1 MFGVF
6 LEVCEA
12 QKDLVKNAYRSGGIS
27 NIIFH
32 LLSWR
37 APFIKI
43 EFYMRYF
50 ILTEKKKR
58 PKKITQEKKPVFPI
72 WLKDYD
78 KPLFLHFSS
87 GT

>member
-1 MFGVF
+1 MVFGFF

-12 QKDLVKNAYRSGGIS
+12 QKDLVKNAYRSEGIS

-58 PKKITQEKKPVFPI
+58 PKKIKANSRKEACFPY
-72 WLKDYD
+72 LVEG
-78 KPLFLHFSS
+78 L
-87 GT
+87 